1 MSKETFETV
10 FDYNITDKEAEV
22 LFYQTT
28 GCKTVEDFRELTS
41 QRRKEFGGDFFSFV
55 ELSVLFRLRGDKER
69 EKLYGSIRIN
79 DQWRI
84 VFEFKN
90 GGADNVRITD
100 YH

>member
-10 FDYNITDKEAEV
+10 FDYNITDKEVEV

-69 EKLYGSIRIN
+69 EKLYA
-79 DQWRI
+79 D
-84 VFEFKN
+84 K
-90 GGADNVRITD
+90 ADNTEFMKCYNSHSHRT
-100 YH
+100 